1 MEIRR
6 STGEKLFDTLNIV
19 LLSLLSLAA
28 IIPLLHVVAGSFS
41 SANAII
47 HSKVTLW
54 PVEPTLEHYKLVTQT
69 KAFWLA
75 GWLTIKVVVLGTA
88 LNMLLTIIGSYPL
101 SKAYLRGRRPILLFI
116 VFTMIFHAPM
126 IPMYLVVKEL
136 GMLNTIGA
144 LLIPGAISAFNMM
157 LCITFFRNLPEE
169 LFDAAKVDGMSDYR
183 IVWQIVIPLSKPIL
197 VTLLLFYAVGH
208 WNNYFTPLLYIND
221 RSMQTLQVYLF
232 NLITLGSSNDMM
244 SAASAESSLNMLP
257 QALEMATIV
266 LATLPIVVLYPFL
279 QKHFVKGAT
288 LGSVKE

>member
-1 MEIRR
+1 MEIRK
-6 STGEKLFDTLNIV
+6 STGEKLFDTMNII

-47 HSKVTLW
+47 HSRVTLW
-54 PVEPTLEHYKLVTQT
+54 PVEPTLDHYKLVTQT
-69 KAFWLA
+69 KAFWEA
-75 GWLTIKVVVLGTA
+75 GWLTIRVVVLGTL
-88 LNMLLTIIGSYPL
+88 LNMVLTIIGSYPL
-101 SKAYLRGRRPILLFI
+101 SKPYLRGRRPILLFI

-126 IPMYLVVKEL
+126 IPMYLVVKEF
-136 GMLNTIGA
+136 GMLNTIWA
-144 LLIPGAISAFNMM
+144 LIVPTAISAFNMM
-157 LCITFFRNLPEE
+157 LCITFFRGLPEE
-169 LFDAAKVDGMSDYR
+169 MFDAAKVDGMNDYR
-183 IVWQIVIPLSKPIL
+183 IVWSIVTPLSKPIL

-221 RSMQTLQVYLF
+221 RDMQTLQVYLY
-232 NLITLGSSNDMM
+232 NLISLGSNNDMA
-244 SAASAESSLNMLP
+244 SAAAAESSNMLP